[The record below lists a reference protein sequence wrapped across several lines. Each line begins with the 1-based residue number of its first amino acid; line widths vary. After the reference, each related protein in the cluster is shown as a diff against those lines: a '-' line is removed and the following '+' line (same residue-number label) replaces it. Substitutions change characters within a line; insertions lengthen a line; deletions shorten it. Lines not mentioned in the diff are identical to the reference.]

1 MNVKQQSRIEKPV
14 FRIMM
19 LVMALLLCGVS
30 LLQAQ
35 DYPSKTINL
44 VIPFGA
50 GGASDV
56 TARAFVHLSN
66 ELLGQPMIVQLKP
79 GGGGAIGTEFV
90 AQSKPDGYNALMGHA
105 NCNSILPAIE
115 GRSKGPEEMEP
126 VCRINIQNTVYYVRS
141 DSPFK
146 SIKDVIAYAKAN
158 PGRLSFGNSG
168 TWSVTDLEWRWLE
181 IKAGMQTRNVPHDG
195 GGQQL
200 LALLGGH
207 IQVAMLATTFSLPHF
222 KAGKLRPI
230 AIQGPKR
237 HPDFPGVPCMKEEGF
252 DTGLDGLW
260 KAVMLPKGTPRPI
273 VDKLAGF
280 FKKVSENKQV
290 IESLHKMGDEFHY
303 LGPDD
308 FAKYWRKDYQVYKDM
323 AKMFGK

>member
-1 MNVKQQSRIEKPV
+1 MKKECGVKQLV
-14 FRIMM
+14 FC
-19 LVMALLLCGVS
+19 LFLCVAIVPFFGVS
-30 LLQAQ
+30 SLKAQ
-35 DYPSKTINL
+35 DYPTKPINL

-56 TARAFVHLSN
+56 TARAFVHLAP
-66 ELLGQPMIVQLKP
+66 EILGQPMIIQIKP
-79 GGGGAIGTEFV
+79 GGGGALGTELV
-90 AQSKPDGYNALMGHA
+90 AQSKPDGYNVLMGHT
-105 NCNSILPAIE
+105 NCNSILPAVE
-115 GRSKGPEEMEP
+115 GRSKGPEEMAA

-146 SIKDVIAYAKAN
+146 TIKDMIAYAKAN
-158 PGRLSFGNSG
+158 PGKLSFGNSG

-181 IKAGMQTRNVPHDG
+181 IKAGMQTRNVPYDG
-195 GGQQL
+195 GGPQL
-200 LALLGGH
+200 IALLGGH

-222 KAGKLRPI
+222 KAGKLRPL

-260 KAVMLPKGTPRPI
+260 KAVMAPKGTPRPVI
-273 VDKLAGF
+273 EKLSLF
-280 FKKVSENKQV
+280 FKKISENKQV
-290 IESLHKMGDEFHY
+290 IESLTKMGDEFNY

-308 FAKYWRKDYQVYKDM
+308 FAKYWRQDYQVYKEM
-323 AKMFGK
+323 AKMFKK

>member
-1 MNVKQQSRIEKPV
+1 MKRRSNIGK
-14 FRIMM
+14 
-19 LVMALLLCGVS
+19 LACCLALAMVILPCWGFSV
-30 LLQAQ
+30 LQAQ
-35 DYPSKTINL
+35 DYPNKPINL

-56 TARAFVHLSN
+56 TARAFVHLSP
-66 ELLGQPMIVQLKP
+66 EILGQPMIVQLKP

-90 AQSKPDGYNALMGHA
+90 AQSKPDGYNVLMGHT
-105 NCNSILPAIE
+105 NCNCILPAIE
-115 GRSKGPEEMEP
+115 GRSRGPEDMDA

-158 PGRLSFGNSG
+158 PGKLSFGNSG

-222 KAGKLRPI
+222 KAGKIRPL

-237 HPDFPGVPCMKEEGF
+237 HPDFPGVPSMKEEGF

-260 KAVMLPKGTPRPI
+260 KAVMVPKGTPKPVI
-273 VDKLAGF
+273 DKLAGF
-280 FKKVSENKQV
+280 FKQISENKQV
-290 IESLHKMGDEFHY
+290 IESLKKMGDEFHY

-323 AKMFGK
+323 AKMFKK